1 MSTETEAEAGTE
13 AESEAAD
20 RRQSH
25 IRSLVVTATATL
37 GGAIAGTATF
47 YVAQGPNDNLGL
59 GVLAIAIL
67 LEMGAMKV
75 MGVDVGD
82 FSTKDQLYVVFMTFS
97 MWFVVWTILLT
108 TH

>member
-1 MSTETEAEAGTE
+1 MSTETAG
-13 AESEAAD
+13 

-25 IRSLVVTATATL
+25 IRSLVVTAATTL

-59 GVLAIAIL
+59 GVLAIAIAVEL
-67 LEMGAMKV
+67 GVMHI
-75 MGVDVGD
+75 MGVDIGD